1 MNNSQKHA
9 YRHWLLSSRVVWLAL
24 VLVFVITRP
33 AFAANT
39 EETPPSAASSG
50 WTPFQFAVWHPVQV
64 FDENT
69 DVYGLRTSLFYGRNR
84 NIYGIDFSLFSNDA
98 DDIYGLSIQ
107 VFGNK
112 LHHGIFPFTYWS
124 LEQKRA
130 PNIHGIQIGGGAAG
144 FIGILFPFPIGYYA
158 AISTRAGDVD
168 GAQISLIANSA
179 LKVRGIQ
186 LAGITNYAESD
197 LSGLQIAAIGNRAK
211 GEGVAFQI
219 GGIGNL
225 TEGDYGG
232 LQLGLFGNYNEGD
245 YAGLQLSGL
254 LGNVTYGRMRGFQMN
269 GLWNTAGEMDGV
281 QLSSIFNRVRQDGEG
296 VQIGLLNISGKMKGL
311 QIGAIN
317 YCRQLTGV
325 QIGGINIIKESPL
338 PFFPIIN
345 ASF

>member
-1 MNNSQKHA
+1 MNNSQTHA
-9 YRHWLLSSRVVWLAL
+9 YKHWLLPSGVVWLVI

-98 DDIYGLSIQ
+98 DDIYGLSIL

-112 LHHGIFPFTYWS
+112 LHHGIYPFTYWS
-124 LEQKRA
+124 LDQKRV
-130 PNIHGIQIGGGAAG
+130 PNIHGIQIGGNAVGA
-144 FIGILFPFPIGYYA
+144 IGLILPFPIGYYA

-168 GAQISLIANSA
+168 GAQISLLGNSA
-179 LKVRGIQ
+179 RKVRGIQ
-186 LAGITNYAESD
+186 LAGIANYAESD
-197 LSGLQIAAIGNRAK
+197 LTGLQIAAIGNKAK

-225 TEGDYGG
+225 AEGDYGG
-232 LQLGLFGNYNEGD
+232 FQLGLFGNYNKGD
-245 YAGLQLSGL
+245 YAGLQFSGL
-254 LGNVTYGRMRGFQMN
+254 LGNETSGRMSGFQMN
-269 GLWNTAGEMDGV
+269 GLWNTAGDMDGV

-296 VQIGLLNISGKMKGL
+296 VQIGLLNISGSMKGL

-317 YCRQLTGV
+317 YCRRMTGV
-325 QIGGINIIKESPL
+325 QIGGVNIIKESPL